1 MEAGAVTGTADCI
14 FCRIRDGEIPGE
26 FLYRDDRVFAIRD
39 INPRAPVHILIIP
52 TECIP
57 CAAALTESQLPI
69 MGTLFDVAN
78 RLAVSE
84 GISESG
90 YRLVINNGPDAH
102 MSVSHLH
109 LHLIGGRSLGA
120 EA

>member
-1 MEAGAVTGTADCI
+1 MTESEDCI
-14 FCRIRDGEIPGE
+14 FCLIRDGKIPSE
-26 FLYRDDRVFAIRD
+26 FLHKDDKAFAIRD
-39 INPRAPVHILIIP
+39 IAPRAPVHILIIP

-69 MGTLFDVAN
+69 MGTLFDIAN

-84 GISESG
+84 GIAETG
-90 YRLVINNGPDAH
+90 YRLVVNNGPDAH

-109 LHLIGGRSLGA
+109 LHLIGGRSLGP
-120 EA
+120 EG